1 MALVSER
8 YETAGEFSHRIGER
22 RRRDDYQKREQMRRA
37 RRDGNFENGEG
48 AFRRRENR
56 GEFVRADAEEMRG
69 GFRGH
74 REKVR
79 GRYVEEEEGAVESL

>member
-8 YETAGEFSHRIGER
+8 HETAGEFSHRIGER

-37 RRDGNFENGEG
+37 RRDGNFENGES

-79 GRYVEEEEGAVESL
+79 GGYVEEEGAVESL